1 MKKIKIL
8 GIVSAV
14 LIVFVLAVFVV
25 LAATGFL
32 KTEGLKEESSGIII
46 SEAKNE
52 AFEWQT
58 KETEG
63 DITATI
69 KTDSGDIVIKL
80 GDCAAAEKFIELSES
95 GAFENAG
102 FNIAAKNMF
111 LQTENCGEGFSFEK
125 NSFAPINNAVG
136 FVVED
141 GKAYPS
147 LVIITAKEISKTSSL
162 FLSENGAD
170 KEKTKLYKDFG
181 GIPEYEEKL
190 LVFGMVVSGKEVI
203 EAIFEGENSGYTGGY
218 SLLEPIK
225 INELKI
231 SFPEEIN

>member
-8 GIVSAV
+8 GIVSIV
-14 LIVFVLAVFVV
+14 TIILILVVSVILAV
-25 LAATGFL
+25 TGIFGGENQ
-32 KTEGLKEESSGIII
+32 KEGSSGIMI
-46 SEAKNE
+46 SEAKTE

-58 KETEG
+58 SETEG
-63 DITATI
+63 DIIATL

-80 GDCAAAEKFIELSES
+80 ADSAAAEKFIELSDS
-95 GAFENAG
+95 GAFKDIK
-102 FNIAAKNMF
+102 FTVAAEDMF

-125 NSFAPINNAVG
+125 NGFAPINNAVG
-136 FVVED
+136 FVIED

-147 LVIITAKEISKTSSL
+147 LVIITAEELSKTSSL
-162 FLSENGAD
+162 FLSEKGAD

-181 GIPEYEEKL
+181 GVPEYEEKL
-190 LVFGMVVSGKEVI
+190 LVFGMVVSGTETI

-218 SLLEPIK
+218 SLLEPAK